1 MNAAYFHLVVNHF
14 PIILSI
20 MGVLAALLA
29 LIVKRRGAW
38 LYAAASLTIA
48 GLLAY
53 PVMLTGHA
61 AEDVMRDKWYVT
73 KESIDEH
80 EEAADLATWVLLG
93 AGLINA
99 FAWWRIARAG
109 RDASGAQML
118 PGGVIQTLVLV
129 TGLAGAGTV
138 SYAALQG
145 GKIVHNAPALET
157 APPGAAPSTTPT
169 PPGATTP
176 PSTTTPSPIPAP
188 PPSTAHDSG
197 HTHF

>member
-1 MNAAYFHLVVNHF
+1 MNAAYLHLVVNHF
-14 PIILSI
+14 PIVLSI

-38 LYAAASLTIA
+38 LYAAVSLTVA

-53 PVMLTGHA
+53 PVMLTGHS

-118 PGGVIQTLVLV
+118 PGGVVQTLVLV

-157 APPGAAPSTTPT
+157 APPGAAPSTTP
-169 PPGATTP
+169 

-188 PPSTAHDSG
+188 PPSPPHDSG
-197 HTHF
+197 HTHA

>member
-1 MNAAYFHLVVNHF
+1 MNAAYLHLVANHF
-14 PIILSI
+14 PIVLSVT
-20 MGVLAALLA
+20 GVVAALLA
-29 LIVKRRGAW
+29 LIVKRRGVW
-38 LYAAASLTIA
+38 LYAAVSLTIA

-93 AGLINA
+93 AGLVNA
-99 FAWWRIARAG
+99 VAWWRIARAG

-118 PGGVIQTLVLV
+118 PGGIVQTLVLV

-138 SYAALQG
+138 AYAALQG
-145 GKIVHNAPALET
+145 GKIVHGAPALET
-157 APPGAAPSTTPT
+157 PPAATP
-169 PPGATTP
+169 A
-176 PSTTTPSPIPAP
+176 PAP